1 MQLCSSRQLLIKS
14 FNDSRVDP
22 NDFDSKAQTTDFGSS
37 VVETVPELADST
49 AASTLNCLTES

>member
-1 MQLCSSRQLLIKS
+1 MQLCSGWQLLIKS
-14 FNDSRVDP
+14 FNDSTVGP
-22 NDFDSKAQTTDFGSS
+22 NDFDSKAQTIDLGSF

>member
-22 NDFDSKAQTTDFGSS
+22 NDFDSKAQTIDFGSS

-49 AASTLNCLTES
+49 AASTLNCLNES